1 MGGEEGRQADLYNF
15 CLGDQAKD
23 IQEMPKNKEVCVLGE
38 GGEIL
43 FLDKPL
49 ITLCFCLTR
58 SHFLMATQAT
68 TYL

>member
-1 MGGEEGRQADLYNF
+1 MGRELEREAGLSGF
-15 CLGDQAKD
+15 CLGQQAEG
-23 IQEMPKNKEVCVLGE
+23 IQEMQKNKEIYV
-38 GGEIL
+38 GGKIL

-49 ITLCFCLTR
+49 ITLWFCLTR